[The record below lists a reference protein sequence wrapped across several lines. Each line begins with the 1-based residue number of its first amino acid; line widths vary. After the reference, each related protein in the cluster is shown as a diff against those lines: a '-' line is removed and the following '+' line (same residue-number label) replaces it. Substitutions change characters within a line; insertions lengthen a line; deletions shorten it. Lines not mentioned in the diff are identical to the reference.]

1 MEKQIFTKE
10 LFKNYVKTRN
20 FSIKDHN
27 GYYIQERNKFFIS
40 IDTKLYGQ
48 LIRKLINRRAVIIAE
63 EKKTINKQFKEDRNF
78 IFIDCLN
85 RGCRK
90 SIKAVFKRFD
100 LTPRKKRV
108 LDPSYLERERQAQRI
123 RNEKKQSRN

>member
-10 LFKNYVKTRN
+10 LFKNYVNSRN
-20 FSIKDHN
+20 YSVRNHN

-48 LIRKLINRRAVIIAE
+48 LIRKLINRRAIIIAE

-78 IFIDCLN
+78 IFIDCVN
-85 RGCRK
+85 IGCRK
-90 SIKAVFKRFD
+90 SIKVVLKKFN
-100 LTPRKKRV
+100 LTLRKKRV
-108 LDPSYLERERQAQRI
+108 FSAKYKEQH
-123 RNEKKQSRN
+123 